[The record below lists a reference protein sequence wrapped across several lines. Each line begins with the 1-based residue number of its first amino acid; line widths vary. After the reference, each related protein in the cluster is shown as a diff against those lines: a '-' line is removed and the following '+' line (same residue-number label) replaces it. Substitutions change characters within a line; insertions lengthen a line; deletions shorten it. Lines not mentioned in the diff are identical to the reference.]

1 MPFGNLRNEMPH
13 RQEKKT
19 AKCKQPLFPEKKY
32 VFESKCNWRENS
44 DFELFKNEWTSNVTV
59 MPQKKGHVYV
69 IERPK
74 EAGMKSPKTHGLDF
88 LAVGI

>member
-1 MPFGNLRNEMPH
+1 MIFLKHTIYIYTRRGNRAEAAAELAKSGKICNGDLLHTMPFGNLRNEMPH

-44 DFELFKNEWTSNVTV
+44 DFELFKNE
-59 MPQKKGHVYV
+59 
-69 IERPK
+69 
-74 EAGMKSPKTHGLDF
+74 
-88 LAVGI
+88 